1 MNHNAQLPLAQ
12 PLWEHDL
19 PPTPTSAP
27 YLDRILETA
36 RDAADRAQ
44 ALLGGKP
51 LDADPLIDLVRLLH
65 GRPTTEAE
73 TAATRAGLR
82 PAQLR
87 RLRTAFT
94 IGGATAV
101 NVALY
106 LNTPQPSL
114 IDHTVQAIQRVR
126 PATAAPLKILR
137 NRITDAEAGVQIRLG
152 PDSLC
157 YPFTVLQDD
166 WVLARRATPSPTEA
180 YTAAR
185 QALRSRRG

>member
-1 MNHNAQLPLAQ
+1 MTNKVQFPFAQ
-12 PLWEHDL
+12 PLWDYDL
-19 PPTPTSAP
+19 PSTPSSGP
-27 YLDRILETA
+27 HLDRILETA

-44 ALLGGKP
+44 ALLDGKP
-51 LDADPLIDLVRLLH
+51 FDPDPLVDLVRLLH

-73 TAATRAGLR
+73 TAAARAGLR
-82 PAQLR
+82 PTQLR

-94 IGGATAV
+94 IGGANAV

-106 LNTPQPSL
+106 LTTPETSL

-126 PATAAPLKILR
+126 PATAAPLKVLR
-137 NRITDAEAGVQIRLG
+137 NRITDAEAGVQVRLG
-152 PDSLC
+152 PDALC

-180 YTAAR
+180 YVAAR